1 MIINYFL
8 KTKTYDNLSN
18 FLAKK
23 LFKIFKIFF
32 VETNLSE
39 LPDNNY
45 KIEKNNLINEIEK
58 GKLFQE
64 NNIKPYITYPH
75 LLDLLTIIQDNKKKI
90 KIFDYGA
97 GNLNLFF
104 YLKRK
109 FKDFDYFF
117 YDQKKVNMIVNEYK
131 LTNSLNNLHVE
142 ADSVDSLD
150 LVYFGSS
157 LQYISNYELQIKKFF
172 KKTKYF
178 LISQSPF
185 FEKPSGVTSIVVK
198 QVNMH
203 PFINYLY
210 LLNLNKFVDFMEKN
224 NYFLVEK
231 NLNKVTKFLNFKN
244 FDQKYDKLDMYDL
257 LFKYRDND

>member
-75 LLDLLTIIQDNKKKI
+75 LLDLLTIIQDGKKK
-90 KIFDYGA
+90 
-97 GNLNLFF
+97 N
-104 YLKRK
+104 
-109 FKDFDYFF
+109 
-117 YDQKKVNMIVNEYK
+117 
-131 LTNSLNNLHVE
+131 
-142 ADSVDSLD
+142 
-150 LVYFGSS
+150 
-157 LQYISNYELQIKKFF
+157 
-172 KKTKYF
+172 
-178 LISQSPF
+178 
-185 FEKPSGVTSIVVK
+185 
-198 QVNMH
+198 
-203 PFINYLY
+203 
-210 LLNLNKFVDFMEKN
+210 
-224 NYFLVEK
+224 
-231 NLNKVTKFLNFKN
+231 
-244 FDQKYDKLDMYDL
+244 
-257 LFKYRDND
+257 

>member
-75 LLDLLTIIQDNKKKI
+75 LLDLLTIIQDGKKKLKFLIMVLEILIFFLFKKKI
-90 KIFDYGA
+90 
-97 GNLNLFF
+97 
-104 YLKRK
+104 
-109 FKDFDYFF
+109 
-117 YDQKKVNMIVNEYK
+117 
-131 LTNSLNNLHVE
+131 
-142 ADSVDSLD
+142 
-150 LVYFGSS
+150 
-157 LQYISNYELQIKKFF
+157 
-172 KKTKYF
+172 
-178 LISQSPF
+178 
-185 FEKPSGVTSIVVK
+185 
-198 QVNMH
+198 
-203 PFINYLY
+203 
-210 LLNLNKFVDFMEKN
+210 
-224 NYFLVEK
+224 
-231 NLNKVTKFLNFKN
+231 
-244 FDQKYDKLDMYDL
+244 
-257 LFKYRDND
+257 